1 MTEHHYERRKH
12 LAFRTPSDSSVSHEA
27 WLVHTT
33 DAQGRWAMLPEVPA
47 GANAA
52 VQEQ

>member
-1 MTEHHYERRKH
+1 MNVGSISLSGLPQT
-12 LAFRTPSDSSVSHEA
+12 APFSHEG
-27 WLVHTT
+27 WLVRTT